1 MTRSPREM
9 IETLVG
15 FPTVSR
21 DSNLDLIHFVRDY
34 LAGYGVESCL
44 VPNEDGT
51 KANLYATVGPQVEGG
66 VVLSGHTDVVPVDGQ
81 PWETDPFEV
90 VERDGRLYGRGTSDM
105 KSFYA
110 IALALVPDMLAH
122 GLKRPIHFALS
133 YDEEVGC
140 LGAPAMIAQIAAEV
154 PRPAAVVVG
163 EPTAMKVMTA
173 HKGIT
178 LMETVVTGH
187 EAHSSQTHR
196 GVSAVMTAARLVSK
210 LDEMAGVASNHPSAL
225 PFEPPSTTIH
235 VGVIE
240 GGTAANIISRRCR
253 FVWDIRHIPEDD
265 PMIHVDRFNAW
276 CEAEVLPDMRRV
288 APEAGIETRMLNQ
301 APAFGPEEDGEAE
314 RIARAITGDNAV
326 HAAAYAA
333 EAGQFQGGRVLDG
346 HLRPRLHRPGAPA
359 ERVHRARS
367 GRAVRALPAPP
378 DGRSLTLTV
387 TSPVESYAVE
397 RVHRARSGG
406 AVRALPAPP
415 DGQALMVTADS
426 PAESS
431 AWTDSFQFPG
441 PPCPRRHVHGTRG
454 LRIIRLCEALGV
466 SCEIGLAGV
475 SGRYRASRYRA
486 RSRCRLTLRPAVDL
500 IRRPRFFPAPASR
513 PGSSVGRAVD

>member
-1 MTRSPREM
+1 MTHSPREM

-34 LAGYGVESCL
+34 LAGHGVEPHV

-51 KANLYATVGPQVEGG
+51 KANLYATVGPDAEGG

-81 PWETDPFEV
+81 PWDTDPFEA
-90 VERDGRLYGRGTSDM
+90 VERGGRLYGRGTADM
-105 KSFYA
+105 KSFSA
-110 IALALVPDMLAH
+110 VALALVPDMLAR
-122 GLKRPIHFALS
+122 GLKRPIHLALS

-140 LGAPAMIAQIAAEV
+140 LGAPSMIAKIAAEV
-154 PRPAAVVVG
+154 PRPAAVIVG
-163 EPTAMKVMTA
+163 EPTSMKVMTA

-210 LDEMAGVASNHPSAL
+210 IDEMARAAAGHTSAL
-225 PFEPPSTTIH
+225 PFEPPFTTIH

-276 CEAEVLPDMRRV
+276 CESEVLPGMRGV
-288 APEAGIETRMLNQ
+288 VPGTGIETRMLNRT
-301 APAFGPEEDGEAE
+301 PALGPEEDGEAE

-333 EAGQFQGGRVLDG
+333 EAGQFQQAGLSTVICGPGSIDQAHQPNEYIELDQIDRCERF
-346 HLRPRLHRPGAPA
+346 LRRLM
-359 ERVHRARS
+359 
-367 GRAVRALPAPP
+367 
-378 DGRSLTLTV
+378 D
-387 TSPVESYAVE
+387 
-397 RVHRARSGG
+397 
-406 AVRALPAPP
+406 
-415 DGQALMVTADS
+415 D
-426 PAESS
+426 
-431 AWTDSFQFPG
+431 
-441 PPCPRRHVHGTRG
+441 
-454 LRIIRLCEALGV
+454 
-466 SCEIGLAGV
+466 LAG
-475 SGRYRASRYRA
+475 
-486 RSRCRLTLRPAVDL
+486 
-500 IRRPRFFPAPASR
+500 
-513 PGSSVGRAVD
+513 

>member
-1 MTRSPREM
+1 MTHSPREM

-34 LAGYGVESCL
+34 LAGHGVEPHV

-51 KANLYATVGPQVEGG
+51 KANLYATIGPDAEGG

-81 PWETDPFEV
+81 PWDTDPFEA
-90 VERDGRLYGRGTSDM
+90 VERGGRLYGRGTADM
-105 KSFYA
+105 KSFSA
-110 IALALVPDMLAH
+110 VALALVPDMLAR
-122 GLKRPIHFALS
+122 GLKRPIHLALS

-140 LGAPAMIAQIAAEV
+140 LGAPSMIAKIMAEV
-154 PRPAAVVVG
+154 PRPAAVIVG
-163 EPTAMKVMTA
+163 EPTSMKVMTA

-210 LDEMAGVASNHPSAL
+210 IDEMARAAAGHTSAL
-225 PFEPPSTTIH
+225 PFEPPFTTIH

-265 PMIHVDRFNAW
+265 PMTHVDRFNAW
-276 CEAEVLPDMRRV
+276 CESEVLPGMR
-288 APEAGIETRMLNQ
+288 GIVPATGVETRMLNRT
-301 APAFGPEEDGEAE
+301 PALGPEEDGEAE

-333 EAGQFQGGRVLDG
+333 EAGQFQQAGISTVICGPGSIDQAHQPNEYIELDQIDRCERF
-346 HLRPRLHRPGAPA
+346 LRRLM
-359 ERVHRARS
+359 
-367 GRAVRALPAPP
+367 
-378 DGRSLTLTV
+378 D
-387 TSPVESYAVE
+387 
-397 RVHRARSGG
+397 
-406 AVRALPAPP
+406 
-415 DGQALMVTADS
+415 D
-426 PAESS
+426 
-431 AWTDSFQFPG
+431 
-441 PPCPRRHVHGTRG
+441 
-454 LRIIRLCEALGV
+454 
-466 SCEIGLAGV
+466 LAG
-475 SGRYRASRYRA
+475 
-486 RSRCRLTLRPAVDL
+486 
-500 IRRPRFFPAPASR
+500 
-513 PGSSVGRAVD
+513 

>member
-1 MTRSPREM
+1 MTHSPREM

-34 LAGYGVESCL
+34 LAGHGVEPHV

-51 KANLYATVGPQVEGG
+51 KANLYATVGPDAEGG

-81 PWETDPFEV
+81 PWDTDPFEA
-90 VERDGRLYGRGTSDM
+90 VERGGRLYGRGTADM
-105 KSFYA
+105 KSFSA
-110 IALALVPDMLAH
+110 VALALVPDMLAR
-122 GLKRPIHFALS
+122 GLKRPIHLALS

-140 LGAPAMIAQIAAEV
+140 LGAPSMIAKIAAEV
-154 PRPAAVVVG
+154 PRPAAVIVG
-163 EPTAMKVMTA
+163 EPTSMKVMTA

-210 LDEMAGVASNHPSAL
+210 IDEMARAAAGHTSAL
-225 PFEPPSTTIH
+225 PFEPPFTTIH

-276 CEAEVLPDMRRV
+276 CESEVLPGMRGV
-288 APEAGIETRMLNQ
+288 VPGTGIETRMLNRT
-301 APAFGPEEDGEAE
+301 PALGPEEDGEAE

-333 EAGQFQGGRVLDG
+333 EAGQFQQAGISTVICGPGSIDQAHQPNEYIELDQIDRCERF
-346 HLRPRLHRPGAPA
+346 LRRLM
-359 ERVHRARS
+359 
-367 GRAVRALPAPP
+367 
-378 DGRSLTLTV
+378 D
-387 TSPVESYAVE
+387 
-397 RVHRARSGG
+397 
-406 AVRALPAPP
+406 
-415 DGQALMVTADS
+415 D
-426 PAESS
+426 
-431 AWTDSFQFPG
+431 
-441 PPCPRRHVHGTRG
+441 
-454 LRIIRLCEALGV
+454 
-466 SCEIGLAGV
+466 LAG
-475 SGRYRASRYRA
+475 
-486 RSRCRLTLRPAVDL
+486 
-500 IRRPRFFPAPASR
+500 
-513 PGSSVGRAVD
+513 